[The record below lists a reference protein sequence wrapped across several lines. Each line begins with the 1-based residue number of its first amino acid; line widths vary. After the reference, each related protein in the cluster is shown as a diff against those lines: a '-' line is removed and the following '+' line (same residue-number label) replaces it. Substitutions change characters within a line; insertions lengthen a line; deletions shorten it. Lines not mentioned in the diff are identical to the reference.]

1 MIICFSPETIREIGH
16 YVYRLVDPRNG
27 QTFYVGE
34 GQGNR
39 VFAHVNAVDP
49 EAFYKSSDAT
59 EQDKRTEDNIDPAKI
74 VRIRDIKN
82 SGLDVIHIIQRWGMD
97 QKTAFEVESA
107 FIDFFGLSGL
117 TNKVKGHH
125 KNKGMATADE
135 IDRIFTAKEFE
146 DYSPDKPDYPKF
158 ILIKIKDSIINER
171 GGNNIEG
178 IYKTVRSHW
187 KLRAYKANKYP
198 YVLAVRYG
206 IVEGVFK
213 VNEEGWK
220 TRKEDGRIFFD
231 GTRAEDKV
239 WDMFYHKKIP
249 ARFAKRQNP
258 ASYCD

>member
-1 MIICFSPETIREIGH
+1 MITSFSPETSREIGH

-39 VFAHVNAVDP
+39 VFAHANAVDP
-49 EAFYKSSDAT
+49 ESFYKSSDAT
-59 EQDKRTEDNIDPAKI
+59 EQDQITEDNKDPAKI
-74 VRIRDIKN
+74 MRIRDIKN

-97 QKTAFEVESA
+97 KKTAFEVEAA

-117 TNKVKGHH
+117 TNRVKGHH
-125 KNKGMATADE
+125 TNKGMATADE
-135 IDRIFTAKEFE
+135 IELRFTAKEFE

-158 ILIKIKDSIINER
+158 ILIKIKDSVINER
-171 GGNNIEG
+171 GGNTLEG

-187 KLRAYKANKYP
+187 KLRASKANNYP

-206 IVEGVFK
+206 IVVGVFK

-220 TRKEDGRIFFD
+220 TRSEDGRIYFD
-231 GTRAEDKV
+231 GGPAEDNV
-239 WDMFYHKKIP
+239 REMFINKKIP
-249 ARFAKRQNP
+249 AKYVKRQNP